1 MNIFGS
7 NSKSQKK
14 SMRRL
19 EFSRKAPNGYRNGN
33 LIEKII
39 KMCSSS
45 WQLYQIDRISFYI
58 KDNMQSNNIVRFG
71 VRMPLSV

>member
-19 EFSRKAPNGYRNGN
+19 EFSRKALNGYKDGN
-33 LIEKII
+33 LIGKII
-39 KMCSSS
+39 KMHNLS
-45 WQLYQIDRISFYI
+45 WQLYRIAKISFYI